1 MKVRWKKVSRKAD
14 SHVWIAKS
22 FATQNDL
29 RLESIC
35 DPAQLSKL
43 GGSSI
48 EICDLTSGYANQ
60 LWPLPAHH
68 FLE

>member
-48 EICDLTSGYANQ
+48 EICDLTS
-60 LWPLPAHH
+60 
-68 FLE
+68 